1 MMIYEAMTPDVQTV
15 AADST
20 IQETAAIMDRFHIGM
35 LPILEN
41 GVPVGVVT
49 DRDLTVR
56 ALTDAFDPTRTTIR
70 QVMTPQ
76 VLWMYEDD
84 DLDAAIDL
92 MSEHNVS
99 RLVIKSRD
107 GDMVGILSAADI
119 AVMTGHEKLGELMQV
134 LGCAYWKKHLATVGG
149 RQ

>member
-1 MMIYEAMTPDVQTV
+1 MQIYEAMTPEVQTV
-15 AADST
+15 AGDST

-35 LPILEN
+35 LPVLEN
-41 GVPVGVVT
+41 GDPVGVVT
-49 DRDLTVR
+49 DRDLAVR
-56 ALTDAFDPTRTTIR
+56 ALTAAFDPTRITIR

-84 DLDAAIDL
+84 DLDAAIEL
-92 MSEHNVS
+92 MSEHKIS
-99 RLVIKSRD
+99 RLVVKSRS

-119 AVMTGHEKLGELMQV
+119 AVMSGHEKIGELMQV
-134 LGCAYWKKHLATVGG
+134 LGCAYWKKHMATVGG

>member
-1 MMIYEAMTPDVQTV
+1 MIYEAMTPDVQTV